1 MIISTAIKL
10 ADWQHIF
17 ELKHLFV
24 VVFSFALFLFTNIH
38 PGLVLLGVGLMGAII
53 R

>member
-24 VVFSFALFLFTNIH
+24 VVFSFMLFLFIKTH
-38 PGLVLLGVGLMGAII
+38 LGLVMSGVGLMGAII